1 MIQHKKN
8 DLLIGF
14 IASILLSLFV
24 NFSLLSLNYT
34 MMIQGKERF
43 PSSGTERYMLYV
55 SLVWFFGISFILF
68 FVNRHG
74 YKLADKLFKLQKYKS
89 VLLVLGLN
97 LLLFFACFQ
106 LYPIFHHSVFKYAEI
121 EDSFKTM
128 EIKTMALRLERKKT
142 EENTRKETRSYIFY
156 NDRHPREKRND
167 GLYNPDADPFVKP
180 LMTEHIFTFIVVFL
194 GVLLLRLLNSEQQ
207 MRLEYERL
215 KREKLQTS
223 YNALMGQINPHFFFN
238 SLNGLNSLIHAG
250 DTEKTLKYLDQLS
263 DVFRYILQSNRKEL
277 VTLAEELQF
286 MEAYTYLLSVR
297 YEGKLFFSFQID
309 KSDLFRQLPILSIL
323 PLIENAVKH
332 NIISRQYPLRID
344 IYTNEDKEVVVS
356 NHIQP
361 KAEDSTGS
369 GIGLKNLW
377 GRYRMLT
384 GKDITITQR
393 KEYFK
398 VSLPL
403 LNTATT

>member
-34 MMIQGKERF
+34 MMIQGEERF
-43 PSSGTERYMLYV
+43 PVSGMERYMLYV

-68 FVNRHG
+68 FVNRQG
-74 YKLADKLFKLQKYKS
+74 YKLGDKLFCCKKYKS

-97 LLLFFACFQ
+97 ILLFFVCFQ
-106 LYPIFHHSVFKYAEI
+106 LYPAFRHTVFTYAGI
-121 EDSFKTM
+121 ENNFKAI
-128 EIKTMALRLERKKT
+128 EFRSQKIDLAQKTDR
-142 EENTRKETRSYIFY
+142 ENTREETRSFIFF
-156 NDRHPREKRND
+156 DDDHAWEKGD
-167 GLYNPDADPFVKP
+167 SHQLKPVPAPFIKP
-180 LMTEHIFTFIVVFL
+180 LMTEHIFTVIVVFL

-207 MRLEYERL
+207 MRLEYECL

-250 DTEKTLKYLDQLS
+250 NTEKTLKYLNQLS

-286 MEAYTYLLSVR
+286 VEAYAYLLSVR

-309 KSDLFRQLPILSIL
+309 KSNLFRSLPILSIL

-332 NIISRQYPLRID
+332 NIISRQYPLQID
-344 IYTNEDKEVVVS
+344 IYTNPDKEVVVS

-361 KAEDSTGS
+361 KVEDSAGS

-403 LNTATT
+403 LNTTTS